1 MSVKEQIIEV
11 IRRLPEEVSVDEA
24 IERLYLIRKIE
35 IGIRQAD
42 AGDVMPHALFV
53 PDESRSDRATQ

>member
-42 AGDVMPHALFV
+42 AGDVMPHEEFKKQMGIGG
-53 PDESRSDRATQ
+53 E

>member
-1 MSVKEQIIEV
+1 MSVKEQILQV
-11 IRRLPEEVSVDEA
+11 IQHLPDDVSVDEA

-42 AGDVMPHALFV
+42 AGDVMSHEEIKKQMLGGG
-53 PDESRSDRATQ
+53 E